1 MIGMIKMIR
10 MKNKETK
17 IYVGIKFILML
28 FVLVIVITKAT
39 NAQEKPHILAI
50 SHIAV
55 KATDVEKSVAFY
67 RDFLGYQE
75 QLRLHYQDDGTLE
88 LVVMKVSDEQWIE
101 IFTNQKRNLK
111 DSSLYQIAFRYED
124 DEVLRTYLKSNGFNM
139 PDKIG
144 LGQMKNFG
152 FTIRDPNGYIIEFQQ
167 YRKEGRLMSEH
178 GQFLSDK
185 RISDHIFNASIV
197 SNDYDKSK
205 HFYTDILGLTNGTSE
220 NQFQIP
226 DSKDGITFLNAG
238 GTTHFSLAVTDIKK
252 AKAQLKA
259 SAYLSE
265 YSKSIDITKGK
276 DGRKRIILTDPEGVQ
291 LELVEMK

>member
-1 MIGMIKMIR
+1 MIR

-17 IYVGIKFILML
+17 IAVEMKFIGML
-28 FVLVIVITKAT
+28 FLFVIGMVQAT

-88 LVVMKVSDEQWIE
+88 LVVMKVSNEQWIE

-111 DSSLYQIAFRYED
+111 DSNLYQIAFRYED
-124 DEVLRTYLKSNGFNM
+124 DEVLRTYLKSNGFTM

-185 RISDHIFNASIV
+185 RISDHIFNASIIV
-197 SNDYDKSK
+197 NNYDKSK

-238 GTTHFSLAVTDIKK
+238 GTTHFNLAVADIKK
-252 AKAQLKA
+252 TKAQLKA
-259 SAYLSE
+259 STYLLE
-265 YSKSIDITKGK
+265 YNKPIDITKGK
-276 DGRKRIILTDPEGVQ
+276 DGRKRIVLTDPEGVQ
-291 LELVEMK
+291 LELVEVK

>member
-1 MIGMIKMIR
+1 MIR

-17 IYVGIKFILML
+17 IARGMKFIVVL
-28 FVLVIVITKAT
+28 FLLVIAIAQTT

-55 KATDVEKSVAFY
+55 KAKDVEKSVAFY

-75 QLRLHYQDDGTLE
+75 QLRLHYQDDGSLE

-111 DSSLYQIAFRYED
+111 DSNLYQIAFRYED
-124 DEVLRTYLKSNGFNM
+124 DEVLRTYLKSNGFPM

-152 FTIRDPNGYIIEFQQ
+152 FTIRDPNNYIIEFQQ

-185 RISDHIFNASIV
+185 RISNHIFNASIV
-197 SNDYDKSK
+197 VNEVEKSK
-205 HFYTDILGLTNGTSE
+205 HFYTELLGLIEGTTP

-226 DSKDGITFLNAG
+226 DSKDGITFLNAA
-238 GTTHFSLAVTDIKK
+238 GTTHFSLEVGDIKK

-259 SAYLSE
+259 STYFSE
-265 YSKSIDITKGK
+265 YNKPIDITKGK
-276 DGRKRIILTDPEGVQ
+276 DGRKRIVLVAPEGVQ